1 MNTMEQEITARLNDA
16 AWSGTIAHAVHRRI
30 RRRRAIVLSAAA
42 FILILGASALLMWPG
57 RRETQPLGNDFI
69 TSQIRGTA
77 GTDTLMTTDPAM
89 DAILVSFE

>member
-1 MNTMEQEITARLNDA
+1 MNTMEQEIAARLHDP
-16 AWSGTIAHAVHRRI
+16 AWSGRIATSVNRRV
-30 RRRRAIVLSAAA
+30 RQRRAVVLSAAA
-42 FILILGASALLMWPG
+42 FVLILGASALLLWPD
-57 RRETQPLGNDFI
+57 RRETEPLGNDFI